1 MTIPETTPLGAGVER
16 AVHDVYSSAARSPA
30 GLCCP
35 GSADPKL
42 LEIVPPEILE
52 RDYGCGDPTK
62 HVRPGET
69 VLDLGS
75 GAGKACYLLSQ
86 IVGPMGKVIGV
97 DMTDE
102 MLALARKHEKPFG
115 RRLGYENMTF
125 RKGKIQDLGLDLE
138 GVDVF
143 LREHPVTTSEGLR
156 LLEAEVA
163 RLRRDKPLI
172 PDASIDVVVS
182 DCVLNLVRP
191 EDRIA
196 LFREIHRVL
205 KSGGRAVISDIVS
218 DEDVPE
224 HLQRDP
230 ELWAACISGAMRE
243 DAFVRAFEEAG
254 LYGMTITER
263 TEAPWQ
269 TVEGIEFRSLTVT
282 AYKGKEGACWDRRQ
296 AVVYRGPFKEV
307 RDDDGHVL
315 PRGVRVAVCDKTFN
329 IYARAPYKEHFAFVE
344 PLTPVPIEEARAFPC
359 GAGVLV
365 RDPRETKGEGYVATI
380 EATDAC
386 AGGSCC

>member
-1 MTIPETTPLGAGVER
+1 
-16 AVHDVYSSAARSPA
+16 
-30 GLCCP
+30 
-35 GSADPKL
+35 
-42 LEIVPPEILE
+42 
-52 RDYGCGDPTK
+52 
-62 HVRPGET
+62 
-69 VLDLGS
+69 
-75 GAGKACYLLSQ
+75 
-86 IVGPMGKVIGV
+86 
-97 DMTDE
+97 
-102 MLALARKHEKPFG
+102 
-115 RRLGYENMTF
+115 MTF

-172 PDASIDVVVS
+172 PDASVDVVVS

-191 EDRIA
+191 EDRVA

-205 KSGGRAVISDIVS
+205 KPGGRAVISDIVS

-230 ELWAACISGAMRE
+230 ELWAGCVSGAMRE

-269 TVEGIEFRSLTVT
+269 TVESIEFRSLTVT